1 LAEEVPVASVLGDK
15 VKEITE
21 PPAPKRTVITPG
33 LGSVSDSIVH
43 GNPLLE
49 NPWVWTGVG
58 LGVIVVVVLFMLPSA
73 NRTKLPPKF
82 VKRH

>member
-1 LAEEVPVASVLGDK
+1 
-15 VKEITE
+15 
-21 PPAPKRTVITPG
+21 
-33 LGSVSDSIVH
+33 
-43 GNPLLE
+43 
-49 NPWVWTGVG
+49 VWTGVG